1 MVVPTLEFQKI
12 KSIEWTFP
20 PPGLHLYAL
29 RPRPPPFVFT
39 HTIGLFAC
47 TMLMRGYRRT
57 SGAGQ
62 PVFGCLL
69 KREGGKP
76 KKKVPTPPLEAGG
89 VEFEK
94 GERKEAGK
102 GQKKV
107 GPRGEE
113 GAWQSF

>member
-1 MVVPTLEFQKI
+1 
-12 KSIEWTFP
+12 
-20 PPGLHLYAL
+20 
-29 RPRPPPFVFT
+29 
-39 HTIGLFAC
+39 
-47 TMLMRGYRRT
+47 
-57 SGAGQ
+57 
-62 PVFGCLL
+62 VFGCLL